1 MPSDDDD
8 DAGGQTRPE
17 PQLVRSPP
25 ALNRKQARTPLGKT
39 NYFRLQQEEE
49 EAKKRAQLEATKE
62 ITRVCSVGRWGRS
75 LGFCWSIAW
84 HSFQL

>member
-8 DAGGQTRPE
+8 DAGSQTRPE

-62 ITRVCSVGRWGRS
+62 ITRVRWGFAGWVSAVVWPS
-75 LGFCWSIAW
+75 L
-84 HSFQL
+84 

>member
-8 DAGGQTRPE
+8 DAGSQTRPE

-62 ITRVCSVGRWGRS
+62 ITRVRCGGVSPAGWVSAVIWRS
-75 LGFCWSIAW
+75 LC
-84 HSFQL
+84 L